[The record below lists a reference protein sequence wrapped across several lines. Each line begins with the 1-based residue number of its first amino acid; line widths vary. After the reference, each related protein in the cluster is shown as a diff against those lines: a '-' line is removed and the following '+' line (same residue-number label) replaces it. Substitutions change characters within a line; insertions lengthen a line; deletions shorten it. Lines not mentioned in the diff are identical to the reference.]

1 LATGVFSHQSAIPGF
16 KLPWQ
21 TFFLPLMGCLFAKVV
36 NGQGASIITSKNNGA
51 LPMTTERLDTVG
63 YWTEI
68 KLQILQDY
76 AKAYAQVLQNQR
88 SIKHV
93 AYIDGFAGA
102 GTHISKQSGERI
114 AGSPARA
121 LSIQPRFSHYHFVEM
136 DAARAQRLHGMG
148 DQKDVTVYHGDCNEV
163 LLKEIFPKCRYE
175 DFRRALCLLDPYEL
189 NPNWEVVETA
199 GRMRSIEIFLNFMIM
214 DANMNILWKNPASVA
229 PDQAARMTRFWGDDS
244 WRAAAY
250 KTEQDLFG
258 STEVKASNDAVI
270 AAYRKRLKEV
280 AGFKFVP
287 EPLPMCNSC
296 GAVVYYLFFA
306 SQNSTGNKI
315 AEHIFK
321 KYRSRVTR

>member
-1 LATGVFSHQSAIPGF
+1 
-16 KLPWQ
+16 
-21 TFFLPLMGCLFAKVV
+21 MAK
-36 NGQGASIITSKNNGA
+36 
-51 LPMTTERLDTVG
+51 ERLDVVG

-76 AKAYAQVLQNQR
+76 AKAYAQVLQNQH

-102 GTHISKQSGERI
+102 GEHISRESGELI

-136 DAARAQRLHGMG
+136 DAARAKRLHGMG
-148 DQKDVTVYHGDCNEV
+148 DQEDVTVYQGDCNEV
-163 LLKEIFPKCRYE
+163 LLQEIFPQCRYK
-175 DFRRALCLLDPYEL
+175 DYRRALCLLDPYDL

-199 GRMRSIEIFLNFMIM
+199 GKMGSIEIFLNFMIM
-214 DANMNILWKNPASVA
+214 DANMNVLWNKPESVP
-229 PDQAARMTRFWGDDS
+229 PDQAQRMTKFWGDDS

-250 KTEQDLFG
+250 RTEQGLFG
-258 STEVKASNDAVI
+258 PIEEKGSNESVI

-280 AGFKFVP
+280 AKFKYVP
-287 EPLPMCNSC
+287 EPLPMRNSR
-296 GAVVYYLFFA
+296 GAIVYYLFFA

-315 AEHIFK
+315 AEHIFN
-321 KYRSRVTR
+321 KYRNRGVH

>member
-1 LATGVFSHQSAIPGF
+1 M
-16 KLPWQ
+16 K
-21 TFFLPLMGCLFAKVV
+21 
-36 NGQGASIITSKNNGA
+36 
-51 LPMTTERLDTVG
+51 ERLDVVG

-102 GTHISKQSGERI
+102 GEHISKQSGKLI

-136 DAARAQRLHGMG
+136 DAARAERLHGIG
-148 DQKDVTVYHGDCNEV
+148 DQKDVTVYQGDCNEV
-163 LLKEIFPKCRYE
+163 LLQKIFPKCRFE
-175 DFRRALCLLDPYEL
+175 DYRRALCLLDPYDL
-189 NPNWEVVETA
+189 NPNWEVVKKA
-199 GRMRSIEIFLNFMIM
+199 GEMRSIEIFLNFMIM
-214 DANMNILWKNPASVA
+214 DANMNVLWNRPESVP
-229 PDQAARMTRFWGDDS
+229 PDQALRMTKFWGDDS

-250 KTEQDLFG
+250 RTQPGLFG
-258 STEVKASNDAVI
+258 PIEEKTSNESVI
-270 AAYRKRLKEV
+270 AAYRERLKKM
-280 AGFKFVP
+280 AGFEFVP
-287 EPLPMCNSC
+287 EPLPMRNTT

-306 SQNSTGNKI
+306 SHNSTGNKI

-321 KYRSRVTR
+321 KYRSRGTH